1 MSSNGMTHIDTF
13 AQAGLFD
20 RSVPRYTSYPA
31 ANHFGEV
38 TPAQYRGWLSDLAPG
53 PISLYVH
60 IPFCE
65 RLCYFCACRTQ
76 GVNSDAPVIAYL
88 ETLELEIKML
98 AKALPK
104 GVTVGRMHWGGG
116 TPTILTP
123 EQIAGLSAMLR
134 AALPF
139 DADGEFS
146 VEIDPACVD
155 DVKLDALI
163 AAGLNRGS
171 VGVQDFALPVQET
184 IGRLQSVDETTHAIN
199 YLRNHGVQSM
209 NADLVYGLPRQT
221 MDSLAA
227 TLNQIINLSPERIA
241 LYGYAHVPWMSK
253 RQRVIPEDTLPDPQT
268 RLEMANMSAQMLTDA
283 GYMPIGID
291 HFAKPSDSL
300 AQATVDGR
308 LRRNFQG
315 YTDDTMGALIGLG
328 ASSIS
333 RLSGG
338 YAQNAPAT
346 PAWTERVQAG
356 ELPVARGFGLSQ
368 DDVLRAR
375 AIECLMC
382 EFKLDFAALGRELNQ
397 PVTALMADAAELTQ
411 RWPFAVTFEGGVLRI
426 KDNARV
432 MTRLIAE
439 AFDAYAD
446 ATKTANSRAI

>member
-1 MSSNGMTHIDTF
+1 MTQKHAF

-31 ANHFGEV
+31 ANHFGAVSED
-38 TPAQYRGWLSDLAPG
+38 TYRGWLADLPAG

-76 GVNSDAPVIAYL
+76 GVNSAGPVIAYL
-88 ETLELEIKML
+88 ETLEQEIAML
-98 AKALPK
+98 AQALPD

-123 EQIAGLSAMLR
+123 AQIAALSGMLR

-139 DADGEFS
+139 EPDGEFS

-155 DVKLDALI
+155 DAKLDALI

-184 IGRLQSVDETTHAIN
+184 IGRLQSVEETTHAMR
-199 YLRNHGVQSM
+199 YLREHGVTSM

-221 MDSLAA
+221 MDSLGA
-227 TLNQIINLSPERIA
+227 TLDQIIDLGPERIA

-268 RLEMANMSAQMLTDA
+268 RLAMAELSADRLTAA
-283 GYMPIGID
+283 GYVPIGID
-291 HFAKPSDSL
+291 HFAKPGDGL
-300 AQATVDGR
+300 ARAAAGGT

-333 RLSGG
+333 RLPGG
-338 YAQNAPAT
+338 YGQNAPAT
-346 PAWTERVQAG
+346 PAWAERVKAG
-356 ELPVARGFGLSQ
+356 QLPVMRGLALSA
-368 DDVLRAR
+368 DDRLRAR

-382 EFKLDFAALGRELNQ
+382 DFRLDFAALSAEMRM
-397 PVTALMADAAELTQ
+397 PVTALMAEAAEVAQ
-411 RWPFAVTFEGGVLRI
+411 RWPFAVTFTDGVLTI
-426 KDNARV
+426 APEARV

-439 AFDAYAD
+439 TFDAYAD